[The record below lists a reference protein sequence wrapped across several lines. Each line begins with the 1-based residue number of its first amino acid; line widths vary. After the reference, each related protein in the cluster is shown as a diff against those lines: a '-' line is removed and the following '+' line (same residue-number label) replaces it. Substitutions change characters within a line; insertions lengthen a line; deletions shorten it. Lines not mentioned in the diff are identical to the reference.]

1 MITKEEEKKF
11 EEWFNGNNREPI
23 TNYSHEKWGQF
34 IHRGFLEC
42 GLIEREPTA
51 KEKWNSFKHQ
61 QLTIGVMHY
70 QGKIEDCNLFKGIIS
85 LADAAIKE
93 AEEHT

>member
-23 TNYSHEKWGQF
+23 TDYSHETWGQF

-51 KEKWNSFKHQ
+51 KEKLNKYLSEHVIMDITNHTGCVSFEIRK
-61 QLTIGVMHY
+61 LI
-70 QGKIEDCNLFKGIIS
+70 DS
-85 LADAAIKE
+85 AIKE
-93 AEEHT
+93 AEEKT